1 MHEPGAMNM
10 AQTRD
15 FLFEIGTE
23 ELPPKSLR
31 SLSNAL
37 ETQVKQGLQQA
48 HLAHG
53 TLHSS

>member
-1 MHEPGAMNM
+1 M